1 MKSMTGY
8 GRAKLQKESR
18 EYIVEIKSVNHK
30 YLDMNIKLPRNLF
43 CMEDRVRKSIS
54 NKISRGKIDVFIT
67 YINNG
72 IEGKNILINKDI
84 ARFAG
89 QTDYDMGDIARLYIK
104 ELEELANEN
113 NIASGLRATEI
124 SKLPEVLNIVIDEDD
139 EDKIWSDLNECLEEA
154 LSNFVN
160 MRETEGERI
169 KLDLEE
175 RLNEINE
182 NVAKIIQNSTGL
194 IEEYV
199 VKLRNRIKEMLD
211 TDIVDE
217 TRLAQEIVIYSD
229 KISIEEE
236 ITRIKSHIEQF
247 RTLLDE
253 KDPIGKKAD
262 FIIQEMNRETNTM
275 GSKSG
280 SIDIINLVIKI
291 KTQIEDIREQIQNIE

>member
-1 MKSMTGY
+1 MK
-8 GRAKLQKESR
+8 L
-18 EYIVEIKSVNHK
+18 
-30 YLDMNIKLPRNLF
+30 
-43 CMEDRVRKSIS
+43 
-54 NKISRGKIDVFIT
+54 
-67 YINNG
+67 
-72 IEGKNILINKDI
+72 
-84 ARFAG
+84 
-89 QTDYDMGDIARLYIK
+89 
-104 ELEELANEN
+104 
-113 NIASGLRATEI
+113 
-124 SKLPEVLNIVIDEDD
+124 
-139 EDKIWSDLNECLEEA
+139 
-154 LSNFVN
+154 
-160 MRETEGERI
+160 
-169 KLDLEE
+169 
-175 RLNEINE
+175 
-182 NVAKIIQNSTGL
+182 
-194 IEEYV
+194 
-199 VKLRNRIKEMLD
+199 EMLD

>member
-84 ARFAG
+84 AR
-89 QTDYDMGDIARLYIK
+89 LYIK

-124 SKLPEVLNIVIDEDD
+124 SKLPEVLNIAIDEDD

-160 MRETEGERI
+160 MRETEEERI
-169 KLDLEE
+169 KLELEE
-175 RLNEINE
+175 RINEINE

>member
-84 ARFAG
+84 AR
-89 QTDYDMGDIARLYIK
+89 LYIK

-124 SKLPEVLNIVIDEDD
+124 SKFPEVLNIVIDEDD

>member
-84 ARFAG
+84 AR
-89 QTDYDMGDIARLYIK
+89 LYIK

-113 NIASGLRATEI
+113 KIASGLRATEI

>member
-72 IEGKNILINKDI
+72 IEGKNILINK
-84 ARFAG
+84 
-89 QTDYDMGDIARLYIK
+89 DIARLYIK

-262 FIIQEMNRETNTM
+262 FIIQEMKRETNTM

>member
-72 IEGKNILINKDI
+72 IEGKNILINK
-84 ARFAG
+84 
-89 QTDYDMGDIARLYIK
+89 DIARLYIK

-211 TDIVDE
+211 TDVVDE

-247 RTLLDE
+247 KTLLDE
-253 KDPIGKKAD
+253 KGPIGKKAD

-280 SIDIINLVIKI
+280 SIDITNLVIKI

>member
-84 ARFAG
+84 AR
-89 QTDYDMGDIARLYIK
+89 LYIK

-124 SKLPEVLNIVIDEDD
+124 SKLPEVLNIAIDEDD

-169 KLDLEE
+169 KLDLKE

-199 VKLRNRIKEMLD
+199 VKLRNRIKVMLD

-236 ITRIKSHIEQF
+236 ITRIKSHREQF

-253 KDPIGKKAD
+253 NDPIVKKAD

>member
-72 IEGKNILINKDI
+72 IEGKNILINK
-84 ARFAG
+84 
-89 QTDYDMGDIARLYIK
+89 DIARLYIK

>member
-84 ARFAG
+84 AR
-89 QTDYDMGDIARLYIK
+89 LYIK

-124 SKLPEVLNIVIDEDD
+124 SKLPEVLNIAIDEDD

-247 RTLLDE
+247 RILLDE

>member
-84 ARFAG
+84 AR
-89 QTDYDMGDIARLYIK
+89 LYIK

-113 NIASGLRATEI
+113 NIASGLWATEI

>member
-72 IEGKNILINKDI
+72 IEGKNILINK
-84 ARFAG
+84 
-89 QTDYDMGDIARLYIK
+89 DIARLYIK

-253 KDPIGKKAD
+253 KDPIGKKTD

>member
-1 MKSMTGY
+1 MKSMTGF
-8 GRAKLQKESR
+8 GRAKCEYEGR
-18 EYIVEIKSVNHK
+18 EYNVEIKSVNHK

-72 IEGKNILINKDI
+72 IEGKNILINK
-84 ARFAG
+84 
-89 QTDYDMGDIARLYIK
+89 DIARLYIK

>member
-18 EYIVEIKSVNHK
+18 EYIVEIKYVNHK

-72 IEGKNILINKDI
+72 IEGKNILINK
-84 ARFAG
+84 
-89 QTDYDMGDIARLYIK
+89 DIARLYIK

>member
-8 GRAKLQKESR
+8 GRAKIQKESR

-30 YLDMNIKLPRNLF
+30 YLDINIKLPRNLF
-43 CMEDRVRKSIS
+43 CMEERIRKTIS

-72 IEGKNILINKDI
+72 TEGKNILINKDI
-84 ARFAG
+84 AK
-89 QTDYDMGDIARLYIK
+89 LYIK
-104 ELEELANEN
+104 QLEELAEEN

-124 SKLPEVLNIVIDEDD
+124 SKLPEVLNVVIDEDD
-139 EDKIWSDLNECLEEA
+139 ENRIWSELNICLEEA
-154 LSNFVN
+154 LSNFIN

-169 KLDLEE
+169 KLDLQE
-175 RLNEINE
+175 RLNEISNDVE
-182 NVAKIIQNSTGL
+182 KIIQNSTGL

-199 VKLRNRIKEMLD
+199 VKLRNRIKEILN
-211 TDIVDE
+211 TDVVDE

-229 KISIEEE
+229 RISTEEE
-236 ITRIKSHIEQF
+236 ITRIKSHIDQF
-247 RTLLDE
+247 KTLLDE
-253 KDPIGKKAD
+253 KGPIGKKAD

-275 GSKSG
+275 GAKSG
-280 SIDIINLVIKI
+280 NIDITNLVIKI

>member
-84 ARFAG
+84 AR
-89 QTDYDMGDIARLYIK
+89 LYIK

-139 EDKIWSDLNECLEEA
+139 EDKIWSDLNECLEDA

>member
-30 YLDMNIKLPRNLF
+30 YLDMNVKLPRNLF

-54 NKISRGKIDVFIT
+54 NKIFRGKIDVFIT

-72 IEGKNILINKDI
+72 IEGKNILINK
-84 ARFAG
+84 
-89 QTDYDMGDIARLYIK
+89 DIARLYIK

-169 KLDLEE
+169 RLDLEE

-247 RTLLDE
+247 KTLLDE
-253 KDPIGKKAD
+253 KGPIGKKAD

-280 SIDIINLVIKI
+280 SIDITNLVIKI

>member
-84 ARFAG
+84 AR
-89 QTDYDMGDIARLYIK
+89 LYIK

-169 KLDLEE
+169 KLDLKE

>member
-72 IEGKNILINKDI
+72 IEGKNILINK
-84 ARFAG
+84 
-89 QTDYDMGDIARLYIK
+89 DIARLYIK

-211 TDIVDE
+211 TDVVDE

>member
-84 ARFAG
+84 AR
-89 QTDYDMGDIARLYIK
+89 LYIK

-124 SKLPEVLNIVIDEDD
+124 SKLPEVLNIAIDEDD
-139 EDKIWSDLNECLEEA
+139 EDKIWSDLNECLEEE

>member
-72 IEGKNILINKDI
+72 IEGKNILINK
-84 ARFAG
+84 
-89 QTDYDMGDIARLYIK
+89 DIARLYIK

-280 SIDIINLVIKI
+280 SIDIINLVINI

>member
-84 ARFAG
+84 AR
-89 QTDYDMGDIARLYIK
+89 LYIK

-124 SKLPEVLNIVIDEDD
+124 SKLPEVLNIAIDEDD
-139 EDKIWSDLNECLEEA
+139 ENKIWSDLNECLEEA

>member
-72 IEGKNILINKDI
+72 IEGKNILINK
-84 ARFAG
+84 
-89 QTDYDMGDIARLYIK
+89 DIARLYIK

-247 RTLLDE
+247 RTLLNE

>member
-84 ARFAG
+84 AR
-89 QTDYDMGDIARLYIK
+89 LYIK

-124 SKLPEVLNIVIDEDD
+124 SKLPEVLNIAIDEDD

-169 KLDLEE
+169 KLDLKE

-236 ITRIKSHIEQF
+236 ITRMRSHILQL
-247 RTLLDE
+247 RNLLKVNE
-253 KDPIGKKAD
+253 PVGKKMD
-262 FIIQEMNRETNTM
+262 FLIQEMNRETNTI
-275 GSKSG
+275 GSKANKLE
-280 SIDIINLVIKI
+280 ITNRVVDI
-291 KTQIEDIREQIQNIE
+291 KTILEDIREQIQNIE

>member
-72 IEGKNILINKDI
+72 IEGKNILINK
-84 ARFAG
+84 
-89 QTDYDMGDIARLYIK
+89 DIARLYIK

-280 SIDIINLVIKI
+280 SIDIINLAIKI

>member
-43 CMEDRVRKSIS
+43 CMEDRVRKSIF

-72 IEGKNILINKDI
+72 IEGKNILINK
-84 ARFAG
+84 
-89 QTDYDMGDIARLYIK
+89 DIARLYIK

-124 SKLPEVLNIVIDEDD
+124 SKLPEVLNIAIDEDD

>member
-72 IEGKNILINKDI
+72 IEGKNILINK
-84 ARFAG
+84 
-89 QTDYDMGDIARLYIK
+89 DIARLYIK

-291 KTQIEDIREQIQNIE
+291 KTQIEDIREQIQNTE